1 MADMADVA
9 GLAELQDIESAKLAE
24 YADWIAA
31 HADTHLPFV
40 AEVDGEVVGAAWL
53 LIAERVPRNGSLDRR
68 YGDVQSVMVREEY
81 RNRGIGAALM
91 AAILAEARARYLA
104 HVTVH
109 SGRHAVG
116 FYLRNGFS
124 HHRQL
129 LRLSADP
136 HSLAEFGPHR
146 DRLRRS
152 SDSASHIWWRATS
165 PETLS
170 AADFDGR
177 PLRHLLAAPV
187 WHDRHA
193 VGADIPRSGCGKM
206 AYGAARASPPV
217 AGGGRAR
224 PDCVPQLF
232 ARARG
237 VPSGA

>member
-1 MADMADVA
+1 MADTADVA

-24 YADWIAA
+24 YADWIA
-31 HADTHLPFV
+31 
-40 AEVDGEVVGAAWL
+40 GAAWL

-129 LRLSADP
+129 LLWEP
-136 HSLAEFGPHR
+136 
-146 DRLRRS
+146 
-152 SDSASHIWWRATS
+152 
-165 PETLS
+165 
-170 AADFDGR
+170 
-177 PLRHLLAAPV
+177 
-187 WHDRHA
+187 A
-193 VGADIPRSGCGKM
+193 VR
-206 AYGAARASPPV
+206 
-217 AGGGRAR
+217 
-224 PDCVPQLF
+224 
-232 ARARG
+232 
-237 VPSGA
+237 